1 MLFEDAEEVAV
12 LMHSPGQELLLSVSF
27 EEGGLQRVF
36 LGASMRQEFCC
47 FSCHSGACPHLEKFL
62 SWINDREEEGLFEGF
77 TFSSDEAALGAGAT
91 VHQHAPACD
100 VRIDPNFSSDE
111 TILKRCLGTL
121 GESLAIYPCW
131 RLAITDCIR
140 A

>member
-27 EEGGLQRVF
+27 EEGGLQRVC

-47 FSCHSGACPHLEKFL
+47 FSCHSGACPHLETFK
-62 SWINDREEEGLFEGF
+62 SWINDREEGRFEGF
-77 TFSSDEAALGAGAT
+77 TFSSDEAAPSAGAT

-100 VRIDPNFSSDE
+100 VRIDPNFS
-111 TILKRCLGTL
+111 
-121 GESLAIYPCW
+121 
-131 RLAITDCIR
+131 
-140 A
+140 